1 MSSDEEFS
9 LVSEKGEE
17 SPAFAM
23 EAAKME
29 IEKCKVTY
37 DRMVTDQRDL
47 TKARDE
53 QLHLT
58 EEYEKRIAKLGQTME
73 AEEQDRARRVE
84 DGKAKLAAAQE
95 EERRLKELLL
105 SMQAELRH
113 LGQEAVHLRQQAQES
128 SSMPEKKLV
137 FHGVVR
143 EGGGLSRFQMRSRII
158 YPMEGGTALI
168 TFEDEAVAQ
177 NVVRMKQHEI
187 KLGDCYISLEATS
200 VLIWMPSQV
209 EVTTGLCSKRVLVSD
224 LPKGVEQ
231 SRLLDRLEIHFAKRR
246 NLGGEVDSA
255 EMLHDSGNAVLAF
268 VEDTVAKGLTD
279 RQYHEVDFGDGTR
292 SRVKLSPFLSGEITD
307 LQPRVSASART
318 VLLTGIPAIMDPA
331 DLQDQL
337 EIHFQ
342 KKGNGG
348 GEVEAIAYNPLRQ
361 RALAVFEDDCP
372 AEAE

>member
-1 MSSDEEFS
+1 MSSDEDFS

-17 SPAFAM
+17 SPVFAM

-29 IEKCKVTY
+29 IVKCKVTY
-37 DRMVTDQRDL
+37 DMMVTDQRDL

-58 EEYEKRIAKLGQTME
+58 EEYEKRIAKLRQTME
-73 AEEQDRARRVE
+73 AEEQDRTQRVE
-84 DGKAKLAAAQE
+84 DGKAKLAAAEE
-95 EERRLKELLL
+95 EERRLQELLL

-113 LGQEAVHLRQQAQES
+113 LDQEAVHLRQQAQES

-137 FHGVVR
+137 FHGV
-143 EGGGLSRFQMRSRII
+143 E
-158 YPMEGGTALI
+158 GTALI

-177 NVVRMKQHEI
+177 NIVRVKQHEI
-187 KLGDCYISLEATS
+187 KLGDCCISLEAS
-200 VLIWMPSQV
+200 PVLIWMPSQV
-209 EVTTGLCSKRVLVSD
+209 EVTTGLCSRRVLVSD
-224 LPKGVEQ
+224 LPRGVEQ

-246 NLGGEVDSA
+246 NLGGEVDGA
-255 EMLHDSGNAVLAF
+255 EMLHDSGNAVLTF

-307 LQPRVSASART
+307 LQTRVSASART
-318 VLLTGIPAIMDPA
+318 VLLRGIPAIMDPS

-348 GEVEAIAYNPLRQ
+348 GEVEAIAYNPLRR